1 MLLCPE
7 EDISFGFA
15 FWSLILF
22 GERSLWIFV
31 SQITFI
37 LMYGCLSHFSQDPS
51 SGVKIQPITL
61 SVQEKYHSTHCY
73 HSMYQPDNVLYC

>member
-22 GERSLWIFV
+22 GERSLWKFV

-37 LMYGCLSHFSQDPS
+37 LMYGFLSHFSQDPS

-61 SVQEKYHSTHCY
+61 VFRRNRSY

>member
-22 GERSLWIFV
+22 GERSLWKFV

-61 SVQEKYHSTHCY
+61 SVQEK
-73 HSMYQPDNVLYC
+73 